1 MPTEVQV
8 NVKVND
14 ASARS
19 SIQNLQMILDRL
31 SKEAVNMQIGD
42 SKANAEATRTVK
54 ELAQALH
61 EIAKAEKETANAASQ
76 RAKAQEASSKQ
87 AISQLKAD
95 QQRARADAE
104 NAKSR
109 AQSAKADA
117 ESAKAKTELAKAETE
132 LARAEQLRAKAQLQT
147 TQANLAKQ
155 NAAEKEA
162 LELAT
167 RKARLEKETAN
178 QLTAESKMY
187 MQAEKQ
193 SQQRIQQAQREAKE
207 IEKAYQQIRKAEEEA
222 YANRGNTGIQNQIDS
237 MLRIGEAAKSAQ
249 ESMRTFELSGFFS
262 QKDGGSKNDIVEEA
276 KQATVSFQELGKSAM
291 GFVKQ
296 VVGFYGAAQSM
307 RYALG
312 EMKSLSDEMVTYR
325 KVTGATAQEMEKIRE
340 SAYDTAKKYG
350 QSPTDFMSSASEM
363 ARAGYGKNAVA
374 MAELATKT
382 QLVGDMTA
390 DTASK
395 FLLAVDAGYKYQ
407 GNIEKLSSVL
417 DAANEVDNNFAT
429 SIEKIADGMTLIA
442 SLGGQA
448 GVPIEQLIAALGT
461 MTAATQRSGSEMAR
475 GLRSVLLNVMG
486 DTTTEI
492 EEGVT
497 VTEDNIHSLTEA
509 LDKYG
514 DASIANAR
522 KAGKIINPMEAITS
536 LAKAWKEGKLD
547 EVTLFKISEDI
558 SGQRYYN
565 AFASL
570 IQNYDTLYLPMLE
583 AIKNSFGSAN
593 NEIAAMMDSWSV
605 KVNQLKTTFVQMV
618 DRSIDEGFIKDLLDG
633 GTAAMEFA
641 GSLENLALMA
651 GGAYGAIKALSTGI
665 SNLQAANLARALGQ
679 NVSGSGAQIFGGLN
693 IATAIAGVAATG
705 IGIWKSAYEKN
716 IRDIQKAA
724 NEAVNKAIAQ
734 ANSAKS
740 LESIS
745 KRYSDIAADGI
756 QTEKG
761 ELQELNS
768 LQSELNSL
776 VGAQASAID
785 LVNGKYDETAKK
797 LGELTTQQ
805 REAAE
810 AALRTSLTTAVNSF
824 NTSDLAGAFN
834 RFMPARRASFADD
847 FYAADVGI
855 DAWDNQFVRDWLSN
869 AQYLTVS
876 RGLFTNDLYFKKP
889 ENAEEITA
897 FYNEVKD
904 FYTFLATTTTTGEK
918 ATGGMKSIG
927 DEYTQ
932 MFSELGN
939 WLNVVSDASEPV
951 VAAWEALQEAL
962 KDANKEIEN
971 VGESGKSSSSAGDG
985 LNAIADS
992 AHNVETALQAA
1003 TAAKERFDAAM
1014 QNTKADGMN
1023 AYITAFKTLEGE
1035 IEAGRVNSTAFY
1047 ASARMLMGD
1056 ELYNE
1061 TGASSQAVMQRMN
1074 YREEGT
1080 SGSLMDA
1087 QRILNAQYYDAS
1099 GKELEDFG
1107 IYALLS
1113 QTQGFTQD
1121 KLTSATGS
1129 AFIPDLSQEQ
1139 LSQISAQWN
1148 GLSVDLI
1155 LAFMD
1160 AFDQH
1165 DIEGAATD
1173 AAVKAAEK
1181 KKEGEDANTD
1191 ATDSATE
1198 STNTN
1203 TEAQSNLAQ
1212 AESQAA
1218 EGAQAAAE
1226 ATSAAADQMQEA
1238 AETSRETAEGMSEE
1252 QGENLEA
1259 AQESANALLDV
1270 LEKCQAVYAELSRAT
1285 IMAPDGAGLEIQQLA
1300 DNLEKLKEKVTIDI
1314 SLGGKS
1320 NAVAETVEA
1329 FKTQIEAIRGF
1340 AKDGVIPINVAI
1352 EATGDLKDGLTSLL
1366 GSAEGEQ
1373 EQATI
1378 QVAIEA
1384 VDKLTAE
1391 LNAMVEGNQGK
1402 TVEIGVQPNEGDI
1415 GKTNAEIDAIASQ
1428 GRTATIDV
1436 GAETSGA
1443 IGEAKSAVDEINS
1456 MKASIKVS
1464 TETTGGTNAP
1474 ASNAAGAS
1482 GTSTGLASTV
1492 GNGAGIGNSVGGGG
1506 GFLDRISFGFDGF
1519 AEGTRNHP
1527 GGISLVNDGN
1537 GPELLVSGGRAFIA
1551 GGGRPTLVRLNRG
1564 DKVFTATETRS
1575 ILSGGSVP
1583 AYAGGTT
1590 GLGSAEYGTSATGWS
1605 TKPSSSASTE
1615 NSGSTAAQQS
1625 SYSDSGASSASSNA
1639 EKQETEEE
1647 KSEAFSNL
1655 AEMVNYI
1662 INRIGKALEEQLG
1675 ILDRQIDELRAQK
1688 EAAEQQNELEE
1699 KQKAVAEA
1707 QKDLQD
1713 ALNERTVRYLGEDG
1727 RWHWMADARNV
1738 QKAQENLQK
1747 AQEDLAKYE
1756 SDMAYEEQIKAIEA
1770 QKQALQDEYDQITDI
1785 WQRIQEGVNTPTG
1798 TLQGLLNEVFSSG
1811 TPQEKTGANALRDYL
1826 IRNIILGGNY
1836 SGNFSEAIGAI
1847 AKATAGSPI
1856 MPSADEA
1863 SLAALIA
1870 AGGGTTDSLE
1880 EILQTTETAKSGK
1893 NFDNLRD
1900 KLERKY
1906 GNSIVYNYYVDGM
1919 EIDNETA
1926 QTKPLSEVMNGLK
1939 VYAGRYS

>member
-1 MPTEVQV
+1 MPRVETITV
-8 NVKVND
+8 NVVKGTSVLPELKESAQEIKKTLSSITVGDANQYAKLAKAEKD
-14 ASARS
+14 LASAA
-19 SIQNLQMILDRL
+19 L
-31 SKEAVNMQIGD
+31 S
-42 SKANAEATRTVK
+42 R
-54 ELAQALH
+54 
-61 EIAKAEKETANAASQ
+61 AKAEKEAANAEIQ

-95 QQRARADAE
+95 QQRARTDAE

-132 LARAEQLRAKAQLQT
+132 LAKAEQLRAKAQLQT

-162 LELAT
+162 LELAA

-187 MQAEKQ
+187 MQAERQ

-262 QKDGGSKNDIVEEA
+262 QKDGSSKNDIVEEA

-558 SGQRYYN
+558 AGQRYYN

-756 QTEKG
+756 QAEKG

-805 REAAE
+805 RETAE

-824 NTSDLAGAFN
+824 KSSDLAGAFN

-1121 KLTSATGS
+1121 MLTSATGS

-1226 ATSAAADQMQEA
+1226 ATNAAADQMQEA
-1238 AETSRETAEGMSEE
+1238 AETSQETAEGMSEE

-1270 LEKCQAVYAELSRAT
+1270 LEKCREVYAELSQAT

-1329 FKTQIEAIRGF
+1329 FKTQIETIKGF

-1366 GSAEGEQ
+1366 GSTEDTQ

-1391 LNAMVEGNQGK
+1391 LNAMLEGNQGK
-1402 TVEIGVQPNEGDI
+1402 SVEIGVQPNEGDI

-1428 GRTATIDV
+1428 GRTATIDI

-1443 IGEAKSAVDEINS
+1443 ISDA
-1456 MKASIKVS
+1456 
-1464 TETTGGTNAP
+1464 
-1474 ASNAAGAS
+1474 NAAVNTINGMSATITIDTNVNKEKVEEFVNSYGDPMGA
-1482 GTSTGLASTV
+1482 
-1492 GNGAGIGNSVGGGG
+1492 
-1506 GFLDRISFGFDGF
+1506 FGQY

-1551 GGGRPTLVRLNRG
+1551 GGGRPTLVKLNRS

-1615 NSGSTAAQQS
+1615 NSGRTAAQQS
-1625 SYSDSGASSASSNA
+1625 SYSDSGASSVSSNA

>member
-1 MPTEVQV
+1 MPAEVQV

-61 EIAKAEKETANAASQ
+61 EIAKAEKETANAALQ

-95 QQRARADAE
+95 QQRARTDAE

-109 AQSAKADA
+109 AQSAKADT

-132 LARAEQLRAKAQLQT
+132 LAKAEQLRAKAQLQT

-222 YANRGNTGIQNQIDS
+222 YATRGNTGIQNQIDS

-522 KAGKIINPMEAITS
+522 KAGKIINPMEAITA

-558 SGQRYYN
+558 AGQRYYN

-593 NEIAAMMDSWSV
+593 IEIAAMMDSWSA
-605 KVNQLKTTFVQMV
+605 KAKQFTTTFVQMV

-756 QTEKG
+756 QAEKG

-824 NTSDLAGAFN
+824 KTSDLAGAFN

-855 DAWDNQFVRDWLSN
+855 DAWDNRFVRDWLSN

-939 WLNVVSDASEPV
+939 WLNVVSKASEPV

-1107 IYALLS
+1107 LYALLS

-1121 KLTSATGS
+1121 MLTSATGS

-1252 QGENLEA
+1252 QGENLET

-1270 LEKCQAVYAELSRAT
+1270 LEKCREVYAELSQAT

-1329 FKTQIEAIRGF
+1329 FKTQIETIKGF

-1366 GSAEGEQ
+1366 GSTEDTQ

-1391 LNAMVEGNQGK
+1391 LNAMLEGNQGK
-1402 TVEIGVQPNEGDI
+1402 SVEIGVQPNEGDI

-1443 IGEAKSAVDEINS
+1443 ISDA
-1456 MKASIKVS
+1456 
-1464 TETTGGTNAP
+1464 
-1474 ASNAAGAS
+1474 NAAVNTINGMSATITIDTNVNKEKVEEFVNSYGDPMGA
-1482 GTSTGLASTV
+1482 
-1492 GNGAGIGNSVGGGG
+1492 
-1506 GFLDRISFGFDGF
+1506 FGQY